1 MACIDGDRDP
11 PAAVGD
17 GAAARDVVG
26 PWTSPLTPFPFDLP
40 VIRVD

>member
-1 MACIDGDRDP
+1 MACIEGDRDP

-17 GAAARDVVG
+17 GAAANLGDVAA

-40 VIRVD
+40 VI